1 MLMKQIVTAVLLPL
15 FLGLMLSGCGA
26 EDTVF
31 LERAAEAVEEGNA
44 AVQTEAKEGPDQDP
58 EPFYVYV
65 CGAVKTPGVYR
76 VEQGARIFEA
86 VALAGGFTE
95 DASPESLNQALQVAD
110 GQMIRILTREE
121 EEAQTAAGEE
131 RERAGGTPDGM
142 PSGQESGKTAVEEDG
157 LLDLNLASVSD
168 LMALPGIGEA
178 KAKRIVAYRSEHGAF
193 SAKEELMN
201 ISGIKEGVYNRIR
214 DYIKVK

>member
-1 MLMKQIVTAVLLPL
+1 MKQIVTAVLLPL
-15 FLGLMLSGCGA
+15 LLGLMLSGCGA

-31 LERAAEAVEEGNA
+31 LERATEATEDGSA
-44 AVQTEAKEGPDQDP
+44 AVQTETKERQDQNP

-65 CGAVKTPGVYR
+65 CGAVKAPGVYR
-76 VEQGARIFEA
+76 VDPGTRIFEA
-86 VALAGGFTE
+86 VALAGGITE
-95 DASPESLNQALQVAD
+95 DGSPESLNQALPVAD
-110 GQMIRILTREE
+110 GQMIRILTRAEE
-121 EEAQTAAGEE
+121 KAQEAAGEE
-131 RERAGGTPDGM
+131 HERAGGAPDGVSLGLR
-142 PSGQESGKTAVEEDG
+142 SGEAAAAGEDG

-178 KAKRIVAYRSEHGAF
+178 KAKSIVAYRSEHGAF
-193 SAKEELMN
+193 SSKEELMN